1 MGDGRM
7 GRWMMD
13 VMDGWM
19 DRWINRQDGWIDRM
33 DGQIGQMND
42 GQMGK

>member
-13 VMDGWM
+13 VTDGWM
-19 DRWINRQDGWIDRM
+19 DRWINRQGQV
-33 DGQIGQMND
+33 DGQTGQMND
-42 GQMGK
+42 GEMGK